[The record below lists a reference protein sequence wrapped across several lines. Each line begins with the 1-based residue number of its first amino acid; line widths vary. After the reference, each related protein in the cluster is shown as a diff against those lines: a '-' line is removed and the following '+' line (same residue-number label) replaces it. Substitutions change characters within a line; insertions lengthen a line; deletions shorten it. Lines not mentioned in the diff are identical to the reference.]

1 MIVSTFIH
9 FAFKQS
15 LMCDDSWEN
24 HAMMRSC
31 NCKQIWGMLISVI
44 LMVFKIL
51 VKKLQFE
58 DTCTEAFQEKMRLNH
73 ETFCKIFTTT
83 FVILAFAI

>member
-9 FAFKQS
+9 FALKQS
-15 LMCDDSWEN
+15 LIGDDSWEN

-58 DTCTEAFQEKMRLNH
+58 DTCTEAFQEKMNMNMNMNLSKLH
-73 ETFCKIFTTT
+73 DTQW
-83 FVILAFAI
+83 